1 MSEQPLQLPAVTG
14 IVLAGGRSARF
25 GSDKLAVELDG
36 RRLIDHALAAVA
48 AVTPAIVIVVAPG
61 STVVIPG
68 GLPALVRVVD
78 DPEAF
83 GGPLIGL
90 GTALAVVETPVV
102 LVVGADMPRMVPA
115 VLHRLAAT
123 IVPGRL
129 ASSLEVPGRV
139 QPLPMALDAGAAR
152 EAAAAV
158 LGRGGRSLRDLL
170 LELNAMALPAPAWL
184 ALDPTGAT
192 ITDIDR
198 PGDIEA

>member
-184 ALDPTGAT
+184 SLDPTGAT